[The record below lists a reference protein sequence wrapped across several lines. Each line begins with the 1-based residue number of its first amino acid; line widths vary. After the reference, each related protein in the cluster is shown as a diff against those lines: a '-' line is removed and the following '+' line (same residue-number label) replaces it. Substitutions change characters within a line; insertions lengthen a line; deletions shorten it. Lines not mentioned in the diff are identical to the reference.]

1 MLAAVYLTLLAG
13 AGALTYE
20 FGVRANGA
28 LFAPLVAF
36 ALWLFAAF
44 QTTVLRVSGGSEVVW
59 SVPASLRFLF
69 AGFALLAAFEVFWQ
83 IWGTDDS
90 ATTNDEFAMER

>member
-1 MLAAVYLTLLAG
+1 MLAAIYLAVVAG
-13 AGALTYE
+13 AGALTYA
-20 FGVRANGA
+20 FGVRANNS

-36 ALWLFAAF
+36 ALWAYLGF
-44 QTTVLRVSGGSEVVW
+44 QPSVLRVSGGSEIVW

-69 AGFALLAAFEVFWQ
+69 VGFALLAGFEVLWQ

-90 ATTNDEFAMER
+90 MTTNDEFAMER